1 MSDRVIRHG
10 GDHAGRWRG
19 VGGGVRGERVHQRVD
34 KLRGAGAQDQGLVV
48 HDGVA
53 DGPVQPPDVVL
64 ELDGLV
70 EAVGGGVA
78 QTMPSGH

>member
-1 MSDRVIRHG
+1 MSDRVIRRG
-10 GDHAGRWRG
+10 GDHAGRWR
-19 VGGGVRGERVHQRVD
+19 GVRGERVHQRVD
-34 KLRGAGAQDQGLVV
+34 ELRGAGAEHQALAV
-48 HDGVA
+48 HDCVA

-64 ELDGLV
+64 ELDGLE